1 MSLCLLTLG
10 GGTRGEAAADG
21 YPTKSPSPQSTSRGG
36 PRNGADSQ
44 PASKP
49 ASQPAS
55 RPAQASSP
63 FKTQMSQ
70 EPEPALET
78 RSPDLNRQQPELE
91 PKLPQA
97 GCIDIGHKPHT

>member
-1 MSLCLLTLG
+1 MVKRRRMD
-10 GGTRGEAAADG
+10 TRRKAH
-21 YPTKSPSPQSTSRGG
+21 PHNVSRGG

-44 PASKP
+44 P

>member
-1 MSLCLLTLG
+1 MVKRRRMDTRRKAHPHNLHLG
-10 GGTRGEAAADG
+10 QDHEAVQTA
-21 YPTKSPSPQSTSRGG
+21 
-36 PRNGADSQ
+36 SQ
-44 PASKP
+44 Q